1 MYIYRYSISF
11 ILGYINRVIK
21 TSEDGVPVYE
31 IRHAGVDK
39 TVICEDDFEGCK
51 FKVNNVLLALRSI
64 TTQEKAYFAYCH
76 YYTVLNFTFN
86 FRFKKKYFLGGLIT
100 LPKINISL
108 F

>member
-1 MYIYRYSISF
+1 M
-11 ILGYINRVIK
+11 IK

-64 TTQEKAYFAYCH
+64 TTQEKAILFTLIAYTYCDNLLLPCC
-76 YYTVLNFTFN
+76 V
-86 FRFKKKYFLGGLIT
+86 T
-100 LPKINISL
+100 LEKSTL
-108 F
+108 HCQGELYWSSG